1 MSIPGLHT
9 KKHFRGTNPG
19 ALLFLGALW
28 FTLACGVLEKA
39 PSTPD
44 ATREAQRTARS
55 AQLAATKM
63 AAGTEA
69 AAMNEAILATV
80 SVKSTA
86 RAQELNIKLTEMSA
100 ELKITPSGSE
110 GVSWVTSWLTHPTC
124 QPPCWEN
131 ITPGVTT
138 MDEAVKIVY
147 QIPGVEITWLPTM
160 SGATEGEKSLQWSFG
175 PSGFGWIG
183 TERWQEIVSEIHLG
197 TAGEQK
203 LLLSEVISAYGN
215 PSSVAKKSCHGELLS
230 SASCIYSIVY
240 MDREMEL
247 DIGIHDYQKVDVQAD
262 TEISTI
268 YFYSQIGASL
278 DGSGIVWSG
287 YGKYDFSDR

>member
-1 MSIPGLHT
+1 MKTEQRPWPYEYPRVAH
-9 KKHFRGTNPG
+9 KKHFRGRNTG

-44 ATREAQRTARS
+44 ATWEAQRTARS

-69 AAMNEAILATV
+69 AAMNDAILATV

-86 RAQELNIKLTEMSA
+86 RAQELSIKLTEMST

-110 GVSWVTSWLTHPTC
+110 GVSWVTC
-124 QPPCWEN
+124 
-131 ITPGVTT
+131 
-138 MDEAVKIVY
+138 
-147 QIPGVEITWLPTM
+147 WLPTM
-160 SGATEGEKSLQWSFG
+160 AGATEAEKSLQWSFSQ
-175 PSGFGWIG
+175 SGFGWIG
-183 TERWQEIVSEIHLG
+183 TEGWQEIVSEIHLG

-203 LLLSEVISAYGN
+203 LLLSEGIATYGN
-215 PSSVAKKSCHGELLS
+215 PSSVVKKSCHGGLLS

-240 MDREMEL
+240 MDRGMEL
-247 DIGIHDYQKVDVQAD
+247 DIGIHDYQKVGVQAD

-268 YFYSQIGASL
+268 YFYSPTGARL

-287 YGKYDFSDR
+287 YGQYDFSDR